1 VGDLDFQSASKSG
14 LFGAAVPS
22 SKATYSRLW
31 GDHRHYVSMP
41 WSHHVLALRAAGG
54 LNFGQ
59 NGGLSFLGGTD
70 NPYFLNQTDLTSA
83 TSIDTRNLP
92 LRGYAGAGG
101 NHMGMLSAEY
111 RLPLLSAQRGLSL
124 WGLNLYLDRLGLVLG
139 TDVGAAWDYPGA
151 PDAYRPFRM
160 EKLMWGV
167 GAELRAQ
174 VTILGFVGTQ
184 LRMGAA
190 QAIRP
195 PEIWTVDGTPTYA
208 YTAGQQVIVGFGHA
222 F

>member
-1 VGDLDFQSASKSG
+1 
-14 LFGAAVPS
+14 
-22 SKATYSRLW
+22 
-31 GDHRHYVSMP
+31 
-41 WSHHVLALRAAGG
+41 
-54 LNFGQ
+54 
-59 NGGLSFLGGTD
+59 
-70 NPYFLNQTDLTSA
+70 
-83 TSIDTRNLP
+83 
-92 LRGYAGAGG
+92 
-101 NHMGMLSAEY
+101 MGMLSAEY